1 MQGEPIEQG
10 VGALNISTVSNG
22 TAPLPR
28 CRPPWLSTQVP
39 ERATRRARSGFL
51 ARGYFVR
58 GDHLCA
64 GVLARPSR
72 SYAVRR

>member
-28 CRPPWLSTQVP
+28 CRPPFNTSTGASYSSGPLGLLS
-39 ERATRRARSGFL
+39 AGL
-51 ARGYFVR
+51 
-58 GDHLCA
+58 LCA
-64 GVLARPSR
+64 GRPSLR
-72 SYAVRR
+72 GRVGQTFAVLRGPEVT